1 MDLVSGRLKTPDQ
14 YENFMFTH
22 DTTDIARGP
31 AFSAYKTLETMMD
44 KMEAQLQ
51 LAEKIRAV
59 DEADVAEL
67 VLKSHFLPDIMG
79 NLRAFSRQ
87 TFRCI
92 KCEAKYRRPPLT
104 GTCQKCG
111 GGNIILTV
119 HEGAVRKYVE
129 VSKEVAI
136 KYGVSEYTRER
147 IDLLEQDI
155 IQTFENHKIKKTS
168 LTDFM

>member
-1 MDLVSGRLKTPDQ
+1 MNPMLP
-14 YENFMFTH
+14 NWFF
-22 DTTDIARGP
+22 
-31 AFSAYKTLETMMD
+31 
-44 KMEAQLQ
+44 
-51 LAEKIRAV
+51 
-59 DEADVAEL
+59 
-67 VLKSHFLPDIMG
+67 FLPDIIG
-79 NLRAFSRQ
+79 NLRAFSKQ

-92 KCEAKYRRPPLT
+92 KCEAKYRRPPLS

-136 KYGVSEYTRER
+136 KYGVSEYTRAR
-147 IDLLEQDI
+147 IELLEQDI

>member
-1 MDLVSGRLKTPDQ
+1 
-14 YENFMFTH
+14 
-22 DTTDIARGP
+22 
-31 AFSAYKTLETMMD
+31 
-44 KMEAQLQ
+44 MEAQLQ

-59 DEADVAEL
+59 DESDVAEL

-79 NLRAFSRQ
+79 NLRAFSKQ

-104 GTCQKCG
+104 GTCPKCG

-136 KYGVSEYTRER
+136 KYHVSEYTLER
-147 IDLLEQDI
+147 IELLEQDI
-155 IQTFENHKIKKTS
+155 IQTFENHRIKKTS
-168 LTDFM
+168 FADFM